1 MNKPKGNI
9 FSVRLMAALA
19 ALAAFGVSANTL
31 VNGFV
36 FDDVAAILNNEWIRD
51 PSLIPEILTSTVGGF
66 DADNPVNY
74 YRPFLYLI
82 LILDYLIFGL
92 SPWGYHLT
100 NLIFH
105 SLNTV
110 LVFFIALTLLR
121 DLSGAQAGRGDG
133 VYDDYYDYG
142 LQNEKAEANG
152 RAVAF
157 VAALLFAVH
166 PAHTEAVAFV
176 ASISELAFSLLFLV
190 SLYIHMRLLPP
201 ASGGGLRH
209 GYLFLGI
216 SLASFFLSLLCK
228 ETAIMLLPVMAL
240 YDLGLGYGEGG
251 WAKSRG
257 FIKGAIPRVKSYVP
271 YIIVVAAYVII
282 KIAVSG
288 GVTPAKKHAYLDSFQ
303 YLINTVPLFIDYI
316 KLMVY
321 PVGLKVFYVFHPVF
335 TVVDTR
341 FIIAFI
347 ISAFLI
353 ALLIIKRRDR
363 VIVFCSLW
371 AILTL
376 LPPLYI
382 PAVGGSGRDSVF
394 AERYAYMP
402 SAGFLLLVTYLIY
415 TAFER
420 FKVRN
425 AGVIFAVVGVLA
437 VAALSYATF
446 ERNKVWKEDYTLW
459 KDASLK
465 TGDSVV
471 VFLNLA
477 VSAEDK
483 GLMSEAEAAYMAA
496 IDVDPYS
503 VEVRNNLGI
512 FYSKM
517 GKPLSSAE
525 AFKAAL
531 KLTTNQRRL
540 LKISINLG
548 DVYFKAGM
556 AREAAGAYFDA
567 VGYGAVDADIHNRL
581 GIAYAESGNL
591 RGASVEFKRALE
603 LDPKHGG
610 AKKNLE
616 RLEEILK

>member
-1 MNKPKGNI
+1 MNNPKKNI
-9 FSVRLMAALA
+9 LSLRLMALITALV
-19 ALAAFGVSANTL
+19 AFAVSANTL
-31 VNGFV
+31 VNGFA

-51 PSLIPEILTSTVGGF
+51 PALIPEIFTSTIGGF

-82 LILDYLIFGL
+82 LIVDYLIFGL

-110 LVFFIALTLLR
+110 FIFYIALKLLR
-121 DLSGAQAGRGDG
+121 DFNGAVGGPGD
-133 VYDDYYDYG
+133 DDYGGYDN
-142 LQNEKAEANG
+142 NEAQSERGEATAG
-152 RAVAF
+152 SVAF
-157 VAALLFAVH
+157 VAALLFAAH

-176 ASISELAFSLLFLV
+176 ASISELAFSALFLV
-190 SLYIHMRLLPP
+190 SLYIHMRL
-201 ASGGGLRH
+201 SSNSVVTR
-209 GYLFLGI
+209 GYLLLGV
-216 SLASFFLSLLCK
+216 SLSSFFLSLLCK
-228 ETAIMLLPVMAL
+228 ETAIMLLPVMAV
-240 YDLGLGYGEGG
+240 YDIAIGYGEGG
-251 WAKSRG
+251 WARSRG
-257 FIKGAIPRVKSYVP
+257 FIKGALSRVKRYVP
-271 YIIVVAAYVII
+271 YIIAVVVYVII
-282 KIAVSG
+282 KVAVAG
-288 GVTPAKKHAYLDSFQ
+288 GITPAKKHAYLDSFQ

-316 KLMVY
+316 KLLVY

-335 TVVDTR
+335 TVIDAR
-341 FIIAFI
+341 FIVSFI
-347 ISAFLI
+347 ISMILL
-353 ALLIIKRRDR
+353 ALLIIKRKDR
-363 VIVFCSLW
+363 VVVFCSLW

-394 AERYAYMP
+394 AERYVYMP
-402 SAGFLLLVTYLIY
+402 SAGFFILVTYVFYRAL
-415 TAFER
+415 ER
-420 FKVRN
+420 FKVKK
-425 AGVIFAVVGVLA
+425 AALIFAVVALLVVAVLSIA
-437 VAALSYATF
+437 IF
-446 ERNKVWKEDYTLW
+446 ERNKVWKENYTLW

-465 TGDSVV
+465 TNDSVV

-483 GLMSEAEAAYMAA
+483 GLMDEAEEAYLAALE
-496 IDVDPYS
+496 VDQYS

-512 FYSKM
+512 FYAKM
-517 GKPLSSAE
+517 GKPLNSIE

-531 KLTTNQRRL
+531 TLTTNPRRL

-556 AREAAGAYFDA
+556 MREAGEAYFDA
-567 VGYGAVDADIHNRL
+567 SGYGAVDSEIHNKL

-591 RGASVEFKRALE
+591 YGASAEFKRALA
-603 LDPKHGG
+603 LDPGHSG